1 VGKSLSVVG
10 CVMGVAALACPVGAV
25 HGQTVLGPEWIE
37 QGDAGSLPDTAQPV
51 TATGSVTILRGALQG
66 SPAIAG
72 QPADFEDMYRVII
85 AVPTAFHVR
94 TDPGSGG
101 GADFNTQLWVFAV
114 NGLGILGNDDAFD
127 PGVGSNL
134 FQFATDGS
142 GAGILQPGE
151 YLIAISGLLN
161 RPTAGGLHI
170 FNFATTTEI
179 SGPDGPGGEFPI
191 DGWDTDPNCHF
202 GDYVLSLQGIVG
214 IPGPGALAVLVG
226 GLFIGR
232 TRRRGE

>member
-1 VGKSLSVVG
+1 MGKSLSALGVV
-10 CVMGVAALACPVGAV
+10 ALACCGAA

-37 QGDAGSLPDTAQPV
+37 QGDAGSLPGSAQ
-51 TATGSVTILRGALQG
+51 TITTTGSVTSLRGALQG
-66 SPAIAG
+66 PAGIAG
-72 QPADFEDMYRVII
+72 GVGDFEDMYRLII
-85 AVPTAFHVR
+85 AVPTAFHLR

-127 PGVGSNL
+127 PGVGSNI

-151 YLIAISGLLN
+151 YLIAVSGLLN
-161 RPTAGGLHI
+161 RPTAGGQHI
-170 FNFATTTEI
+170 FFFASTTEI
-179 SGPDGPGGEFPI
+179 SGPDGPGGDSPV

-202 GDYVLSLQGIVG
+202 GDYIISMQGVTG
-214 IPGPGALAVLVG
+214 VPAPGALAVLA
-226 GLFIGR
+226 LSACIGP
-232 TRRRGE
+232 RRRRR